1 MTNQDNDR
9 RNFDEAPA
17 QRPADDESPGWALP
31 IGISAVALLAGILI
45 FSAAGPDRT
54 KTAQFDNTKANPL
67 ASQPTQPPESAIP
80 KSDAPAATPAPAGPG
95 QKSNPAGTQ

>member
-1 MTNQDNDR
+1 MTHHDNDR

-17 QRPADDESPGWALP
+17 PRPAEDESPGWALP
-31 IGISAVALLAGILI
+31 IGISAVVLAAGILI

-54 KTAQFDNTKANPL
+54 RTAQNNSPNP
-67 ASQPTQPPESAIP
+67 AAPQPAESVIP
-80 KSDAPAATPAPAGPG
+80 KSNPPAEAPAPAAPG